1 MENHM
6 KQEFYE
12 SPAVV
17 TLELYTEG
25 VICGSNELLEENEGE
40 W

>member
-1 MENHM
+1 M

-17 TLELYTEG
+17 TLKLYTEG

>member
-1 MENHM
+1 MNAIMLMNH
-6 KQEFYE
+6 YE
-12 SPAVV
+12 APLIV
-17 TLELYTEG
+17 LIELCPEG

>member
-1 MENHM
+1 MLKTMEE
-6 KQEFYE
+6 KRYVIPEISVIEIY
-12 SPAVV
+12 S
-17 TLELYTEG
+17 EG